1 MLKVLLSGVLILL
14 LSQPLFAED
23 KEFSIYQGMISSA
36 GKIPKFIIVNEREI
50 TLAGDIKVMDSKERD
65 ATLSDLKTGKWV
77 YIVSEHTPDGPVA
90 KKIYI
95 IPKHVSKWD
104 KHNYPF
110 MEKEEKT
117 KHR

>member
-14 LSQPLFAED
+14 LSQPLLAED

-36 GKIPKFIIVNEREI
+36 AKIPKFIIVNEREI
-50 TLAGDIKVMDSKERD
+50 TLAEDIKIMDSKERD
-65 ATLSDLKTGKWV
+65 ASLSDLKTGKWI
-77 YIVSEHTPDGPVA
+77 YIVSEHTPNGPVA

-95 IPKHVSKWD
+95 IPKHVKKSE

-110 MEKEEKT
+110 MKREEESK
-117 KHR
+117 K